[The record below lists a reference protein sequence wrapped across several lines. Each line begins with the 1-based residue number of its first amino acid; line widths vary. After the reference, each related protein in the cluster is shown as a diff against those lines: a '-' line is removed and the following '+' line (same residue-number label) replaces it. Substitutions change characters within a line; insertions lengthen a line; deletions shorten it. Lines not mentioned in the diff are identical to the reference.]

1 MSNFEDRKKSFEK
14 KFINEQELE
23 FKINARRNKYLGEWA
38 AKKLNK
44 NDNEKINYIQEVI
57 KSDLTEAGDNDV
69 FKKIKF
75 DFENASINITD
86 ESIREKMNELMDHAK
101 KDFS

>member
-23 FKINARRNKYLGEWA
+23 FKVNARRNKYLGEWA

-75 DFENASINITD
+75 EFENASIDITD

>member
-14 KFINEQELE
+14 KFISEQELE
-23 FKINARRNKYLGEWA
+23 FKVNARRNKYLGEWA

-75 DFENASINITD
+75 DFENASIDITD

>member
-23 FKINARRNKYLGEWA
+23 FKVNARRNKYLGEWA

-75 DFENASINITD
+75 DFENASIDITD

>member
-1 MSNFEDRKKSFEK
+1 MNNFEDRKKSFEK

-38 AKKLNK
+38 AEKLNK

-57 KSDLTEAGDNDV
+57 KSDLIEAGDNDV

>member
-23 FKINARRNKYLGEWA
+23 FKVNARRNKYLGEWA